1 MQPAIAH
8 AIMLVF
14 AAVAARIGWFMA
26 HNPERALRFF
36 TFGTEPAFGKA
47 FGEAWCKTLGWIF
60 CWFFGIG
67 FVFYLVVISIN
78 IFHSS

>member
-26 HNPERALRFF
+26 HNPERALASSLSGLNLLSERLL
-36 TFGTEPAFGKA
+36 GKRGA
-47 FGEAWCKTLGWIF
+47 K
-60 CWFFGIG
+60 
-67 FVFYLVVISIN
+67 
-78 IFHSS
+78 H